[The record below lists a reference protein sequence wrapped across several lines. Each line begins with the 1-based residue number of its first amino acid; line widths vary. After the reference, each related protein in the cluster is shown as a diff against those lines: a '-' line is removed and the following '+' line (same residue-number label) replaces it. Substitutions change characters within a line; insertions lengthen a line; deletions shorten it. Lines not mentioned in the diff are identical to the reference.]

1 MDNNKS
7 YRIHTSVGI
16 SNKLINVNLQQDMD
30 FLEVLSI
37 KLSQSNFY
45 KLHSSNYGVIVGRV
59 LANDAFGVPNVK
71 ISIFIPIDEK
81 DKKNNE
87 ILSLYPYTSV
97 DSVDSNNIRYNLLPN
112 ETKRGLS

>member
-45 KLHSSNYGVIVGRV
+45 KLHSLHFSIYMYYKASCNYSN
-59 LANDAFGVPNVK
+59 PT
-71 ISIFIPIDEK
+71 
-81 DKKNNE
+81 KKCKN
-87 ILSLYPYTSV
+87 
-97 DSVDSNNIRYNLLPN
+97 
-112 ETKRGLS
+112 TKGF